1 MEGIRMVCTSLR
13 RVCLF
18 ALLFAL
24 AAIPALAQQTGS
36 ISGKIS
42 DSSGGVLPGVTV
54 EARSNVLPGPR
65 ATVSG
70 SDGVY
75 QLPGL
80 PPGDYTVSFTLQG
93 MQTATKKV
101 SVALGQNTAVD
112 MAMGVGNVSESVNV
126 TARATLVDKTSAAIT
141 SSISATDLRNLPVGT
156 QYRDVIK
163 LLPGIQNTENAT
175 RGPSAGSSGQDNVY
189 KFDGV
194 NVTLPLFGTLSAEP
208 ASYDIAEINVV
219 KGGAKAVDFDRAGG
233 FLVNS
238 ISKSGTNKLTGDASF
253 RFRTA
258 SMAAAQ
264 VNKGKQFD
272 ETSDWTDLDAG
283 GPLVPNHLFFYGSY
297 YRPTESHANSATAY
311 GVVPNFDET
320 RNEGYGKVTYTPI
333 HNALVNVSY
342 RDSKDVQK
350 GASFGAFS
358 SATAGTGNQ
367 SRERIFDADG
377 NWILGSSSFISAKFQ
392 HYGLDAEGRPDNAVT
407 TPASIAIGSQ
417 LDIAHLD
424 QLGLLTVPKV
434 GSNAAVNAFI
444 QPIVNQYGFLCTPQL
459 VAAGSCSNPGDI
471 LGGGTVG
478 FNTTFDQDNFFRTSG
493 EIAYNQTVS
502 AWGMRHNL
510 HAGFQ
515 RYIDSEDLTRSS
527 NGLGLITVPA
537 GTINL
542 NGTPI
547 FYQAAFQQQGFGTV
561 APLIHSEYHSND
573 IEVNDAIEW
582 HDWTINLGL
591 LASHDTIWGQGL
603 QKDSSALSGFVA
615 ATATTS
621 AGRKYEEYSVPFN
634 KMLQPR
640 LSATWAYN
648 GKDTIFVSYAKY
660 NPVANSDAR
669 AASWDRNLE
678 ATINADYDA
687 SGKLFAI
694 DPVKSSSGKL
704 YVPNMTP
711 VTHHEIIVGTAKE
724 FSSELSGRAYFRWNR
739 GTHYWEDTNNTAR
752 VAFNPPATLPGTDV
766 SIPQTPYIPQLDDYR
781 AQIGSGSSY
790 VIAELDGAFTDYREA
805 TLEGDWKS
813 PKGHFVNASFTWS
826 RYYGNFDQDA
836 STTFNDQ
843 NIFIGSSN
851 IGDGPGRQLWNNKL
865 GLLHGDVPYVLK
877 MWGAYMLPWQASAG
891 AWIIA
896 QSGNAWEKWDYTIVS
911 NLTSSVSDV
920 DKYAEPAGSRRAP
933 GHAQLDLN
941 YTQRIGFLKR
951 YSGQVEADVF
961 NIFNSQTGYNIDPNF
976 HDAGFSQ
983 PQSFYLP
990 RRLEVTLR
998 LTF

>member
-1 MEGIRMVCTSLR
+1 MVHSRLR
-13 RVCLF
+13 SACLF
-18 ALLFAL
+18 ALVLMVS
-24 AAIPALAQQTGS
+24 AIPALAQQTGS
-36 ISGKIS
+36 ISGKVT

-54 EARSNVLPGPR
+54 EAQSSVLPSPR
-65 ATVSG
+65 VAVSG

-75 QLPGL
+75 QLPAL
-80 PPGDYTVSFTLQG
+80 SPGDYTLTYTLQG
-93 MQTATKKV
+93 MQTVTKKV

-112 MAMGVGNVSESVNV
+112 VSLGVGGVSESVNV
-126 TARATLVDKTSAAIT
+126 TAAASLVDKTSAAIT
-141 SSISATDLRNLPVGT
+141 SSISATDMKNLPVGT

-163 LLPGIQNTENAT
+163 LLPGIQYTEDAT

-208 ASYDIAEINVV
+208 ASYDIAEVQVV
-219 KGGAKAVDFDRAGG
+219 QGGAKAVDFDRAGG

-238 ISKSGTNKLTGDASF
+238 ISKSGTNRLNGDASF

-258 SMAAAQ
+258 SMTATQ
-264 VNKGKQFD
+264 VNQGKQFD
-272 ETSDWTDLDAG
+272 ETQEWTDLDAG
-283 GPLVPNHLFFYGSY
+283 GPIVPNHLFFYGSY
-297 YRPTESHANSATAY
+297 YRPTTTHANSATAY
-311 GVVPNFDET
+311 GPVPNFDET
-320 RNEGYGKVTYTPI
+320 RNEGYGKVTYTPL
-333 HNALVNVSY
+333 HNALINASY

-358 SATAGTGNQ
+358 SATTGTGNQ
-367 SRERIFDADG
+367 ARQRIFDADG
-377 NWILGSSSFISAKFQ
+377 NWILGSSSFITGNFQ
-392 HYGLDAEGRPDNAVT
+392 HYGLNTEGRPDNVVT

-417 LDIAHLD
+417 LDTAHLD
-424 QLGLLTVPKV
+424 QLGLLTVPKL
-434 GSNAAVNAFI
+434 GTNAAVNAFI
-444 QPIVNQYGFLCTPQL
+444 QPIINQYGFP
-459 VAAGSCSNPGDI
+459 SNGVPT
-471 LGGGTVG
+471 GGGTVG

-493 EIAYNQTVS
+493 QVAYNLTVS
-502 AWGMRHNL
+502 GWGMRHNV
-510 HAGFQ
+510 HAGFL

-527 NGLGLITVPA
+527 NGLGAISVPA
-537 GTINL
+537 GTVNL

-547 FYQAAFQQQGFGTV
+547 FYQASFQQQGFGPV
-561 APLIHSEYHSND
+561 APVIHSEYHSNE
-573 IEVNDAIEW
+573 IEANDEINW
-582 HDWTINLGL
+582 KNWTFNVGL
-591 LASHDTIWGQGL
+591 LATHDTIWGQGL
-603 QKDSSALSGFVA
+603 QNDSSALSGFVL
-615 ATATTS
+615 ATANTS
-621 AGRKYEEYSVPFN
+621 AGRKYEEYSIPFS

-648 GKDTIFVSYAKY
+648 GKDTIYASYAVY
-660 NPVANSDAR
+660 NPAANSDAR

-687 SGKLFAI
+687 TGKLFGI

-711 VTHHEIIVGTAKE
+711 VTHRELIVGTAKQ
-724 FSSELSGRAYFRWNR
+724 FTSELSGRAYFRWNR

-752 VAFNPPATLPGTDV
+752 VAFNPPATLPGTNV
-766 SIPQTPYIPQLDDYR
+766 SIPQTPYIPSLAADE

-790 VIAELDGAFTDYREA
+790 VIAELDGAFTDYRAATVEA
-805 TLEGDWKS
+805 DWKS
-813 PKGHFVNASFTWS
+813 PKGHFVNTTFTWS

-865 GLLHGDVPYVLK
+865 GLLHGDVPYAFK

-891 AWIIA
+891 ALIVA
-896 QSGNAWEKWDYTIVS
+896 QSGNAWEEWNYQIVS
-911 NLTSSVSDV
+911 NLTSSISDV

-933 GHAQLDLN
+933 SHAQLDLN

-976 HDAGFSQ
+976 HDAGFGLA
-983 PQSFYLP
+983 QSFYAP